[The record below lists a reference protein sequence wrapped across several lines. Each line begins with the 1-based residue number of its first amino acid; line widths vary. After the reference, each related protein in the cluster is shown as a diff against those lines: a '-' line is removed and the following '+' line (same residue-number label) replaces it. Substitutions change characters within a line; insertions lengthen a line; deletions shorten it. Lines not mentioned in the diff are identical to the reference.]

1 MNIREASESC
11 QVTPETIRYY
21 EKIGVIPVI
30 ARNVHGV
37 RQFDE
42 EALKWIIFVRQ
53 MRTAGLPIQALISYL
68 SLFQQGD
75 ETIEQ
80 RKALLRAQILKTEQ
94 KMQEMQTALDR
105 LRFKLDNY
113 ETHMIPAE
121 QRLTSDKSL
130 DNR

>member
-21 EKIGVIPVI
+21 EKIGVIPAI
-30 ARNVHGV
+30 ARNAHGV

-42 EALKWIIFVRQ
+42 EALNWITFVRQ
-53 MRTAGLPIQALISYL
+53 MRTAGLPIQALITYL